1 MTDLAIN
8 DGIDSRE
15 LPDAEN
21 WTAEEVIGWGIA
33 EFGEEL
39 AIASSFGAED
49 VVLID
54 LAAKLTPRF
63 RIFTLDTDFLFPETY
78 SLIERIE
85 ERYGMTVERTRA
97 EFTPEEQAR
106 VMGEALWTRQ
116 PDVCCN
122 LRKVE
127 PLTKKLAELS
137 AWITG
142 IRRDQS
148 PTRANARKIEWD
160 ERFGLV
166 KLNPLADWT
175 WDDLW
180 QHIRAHGVD
189 YNPLHDR
196 NYPSIGCT
204 HCTRSVL
211 PGEDP
216 RAGRWSWTAK
226 TECGLHVK
234 N

>member
-1 MTDLAIN
+1 MSELATAER
-8 DGIDSRE
+8 IDTSN
-15 LPDAEN
+15 LPDAED
-21 WTAEEVIGWGIA
+21 WTAKEVIAWGIS
-33 EFGEEL
+33 EFGGEL

-54 LAAKLTPRF
+54 IAANVTPDL

-85 ERYGMTVERTRA
+85 QRYGITVERARA
-97 EFTPEEQAR
+97 EHTPEEQAR
-106 VMGEALWTRQ
+106 ELGEALWTRQ

-127 PLTKKLAELS
+127 PLTRKLAGLR

-148 PTRANARKIEWD
+148 PARANARKIEWD

-166 KLNPLADWT
+166 KLNPLADWN
-175 WDDLW
+175 WDELW
-180 QHIRAHGVD
+180 RHIKAHGVD
-189 YNPLHDR
+189 YNPLHDA

-204 HCTRSVL
+204 HCTRCVL

-216 RAGRWSWTAK
+216 RAGRWSGTAK

-234 N
+234 S